1 MRTTNLISFWST
13 IYCIIAISRR
23 RLSRESLSSRDLLP
37 ATAPMYRILFCASV
51 RIAMIDSE
59 LLEILCCPE
68 TKQPV
73 TLVEGEAI
81 ERINEKIA
89 AGSVKNRGGEAVE
102 EKIDAGLLREDKKY
116 LYPIRDDIPIML
128 EDEAIPFDES

>member
-1 MRTTNLISFWST
+1 
-13 IYCIIAISRR
+13 
-23 RLSRESLSSRDLLP
+23 
-37 ATAPMYRILFCASV
+37 
-51 RIAMIDSE
+51 MIDSE

-73 TLVEGEAI
+73 TLIEGEAI
-81 ERINEKIA
+81 DRINEKIA
-89 AGSVKNRGGEAVE
+89 AGGVKNRGGSAVE

-128 EDEAIPFDES
+128 EDEAIPFQES

>member
-1 MRTTNLISFWST
+1 
-13 IYCIIAISRR
+13 
-23 RLSRESLSSRDLLP
+23 
-37 ATAPMYRILFCASV
+37 
-51 RIAMIDSE
+51 MIDSE

-81 ERINEKIA
+81 DRINEQIA
-89 AGSVKNRGGEAVE
+89 AGSVKNRGGNAVE
-102 EKIDAGLLREDKKY
+102 EKIDAGLLREDKRF

-128 EDEAIPFDES
+128 EDEAIPFHEVEQS